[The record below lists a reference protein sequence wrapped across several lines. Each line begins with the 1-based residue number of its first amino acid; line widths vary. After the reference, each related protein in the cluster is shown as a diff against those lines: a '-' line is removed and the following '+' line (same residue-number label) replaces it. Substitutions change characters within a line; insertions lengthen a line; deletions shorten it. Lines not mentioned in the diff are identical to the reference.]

1 LLHGLEVVDARG
13 KRGHDDSNKFH
24 RILSDHAHPADSFR
38 SPPAAAEEFCRFFS
52 ALIDA
57 ALDNHGEIF
66 NPPQAAF
73 TSDSRHSAIDAK
85 GQLRPTHRKK
95 KTAT

>member
-1 LLHGLEVVDARG
+1 
-13 KRGHDDSNKFH
+13 
-24 RILSDHAHPADSFR
+24 
-38 SPPAAAEEFCRFFS
+38 
-52 ALIDA
+52 LIDA

-66 NPPQAAF
+66 SPFQGAF